1 MGRAVSFQ
9 KGCYTGQEIIVRIAH
24 RGHVNR
30 HLRGLLLGDVAVPE
44 LGTPLLNL
52 ETGREIG
59 QVTSAAY
66 SPRMRQAVALCYLRR
81 EIEPGMA
88 VRVGTEGPSA
98 TVVTLPLPHSAR
110 RGSCP

>member
-1 MGRAVSFQ
+1 M
-9 KGCYTGQEIIVRIAH
+9 RIAH

-30 HLRGLLLGDVAVPE
+30 HLRGLLLGDTAVPE

-52 ETGREIG
+52 ETGREVG

-66 SPRMRQAVALCYLRR
+66 SPRMHQAVALGDVRR

-88 VRVGTEGPSA
+88 VRVGAEGPSA
-98 TVVTLPLPHSAR
+98 TVITLPFPTPPAAGAAPS
-110 RGSCP
+110 